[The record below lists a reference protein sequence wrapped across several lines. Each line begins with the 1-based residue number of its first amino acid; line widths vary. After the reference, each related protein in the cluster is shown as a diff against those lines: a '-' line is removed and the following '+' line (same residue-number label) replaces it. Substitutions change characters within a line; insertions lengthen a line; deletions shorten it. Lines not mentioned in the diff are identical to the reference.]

1 MTYAKPELVLLADAR
16 VAIQKNDQTTTK
28 NAMGFESPQV
38 HATESPA
45 YEADE

>member
-16 VAIQKNDQTTTK
+16 VAIQTSDTHKDT
-28 NAMGFESPQV
+28 GGHESFQ
-38 HATESPA
+38 TESAA

>member
-16 VAIQKNDQTTTK
+16 VAIQATDNNTDKAGGPRETI
-28 NAMGFESPQV
+28 V
-38 HATESPA
+38 HDSNPA